1 MLCAQHRKGICI
13 MIKLENPLGVVEISQ
28 NYFANLVGHVASE
41 CFGVA
46 GMVESTASQG
56 LRYLMKREDNQD
68 KGVKVRYGVGG
79 LVIDLHIAVTYGVNI
94 AAIVKSIVNK
104 VRYTVE
110 EATGLQVAK
119 VNVFVDDMK
128 Q

>member
-1 MLCAQHRKGICI
+1 
-13 MIKLENPLGVVEISQ
+13 MIKFENHLGSIEISQ
-28 NYFANLVGHVASE
+28 DYFANLVGHAASE

-56 LRYLMKREDNQD
+56 LRYILKKDEAQD
-68 KGVKVRYGVGG
+68 KGVKVRYVGG
-79 LVIDLHIAVTYGVNI
+79 CLVIDLHIAVTYGVNI
-94 AAIVKSIVNK
+94 SAIVKSIVNK

-110 EATGLQVAK
+110 EATGFQVAI

>member
-1 MLCAQHRKGICI
+1 